1 MNEQTARIIINF
13 LKQLG
18 IEVTTKVE
26 QLVEIS
32 YPIILRQVY
41 VEAFTGFIFL
51 LIGVLFCFISWKWF
65 KFVNKMVETQ
75 TYYDDWEHAHILT
88 GLGALLAVFFV
99 FAGLHDIA
107 VRLINPQWYAA
118 KILFD
123 LIQNGGM

>member
-26 QLVEIS
+26 QLIEVS
-32 YPIILRQVY
+32 YPVILRQVY
-41 VEAFTGFIFL
+41 VEAFAGFILLSVGILLCFL
-51 LIGVLFCFISWKWF
+51 SWKWF
-65 KFVNKMVETQ
+65 KFVNKKIETQ
-75 TYYDDWEHAHILT
+75 THYDDWGHAHILT
-88 GLGALLAVFFV
+88 GFGALIAIFLV
-99 FAGLHDIA
+99 FAGLHDIV
-107 VRLINPQWYAA
+107 VRIINPQWYAA